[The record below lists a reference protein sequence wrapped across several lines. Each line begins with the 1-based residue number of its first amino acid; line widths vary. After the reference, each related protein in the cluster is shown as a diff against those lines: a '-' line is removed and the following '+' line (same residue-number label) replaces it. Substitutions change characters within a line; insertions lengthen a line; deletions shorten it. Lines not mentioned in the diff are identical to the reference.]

1 MEKTLSFEE
10 VKSITQNVLAVRE
23 VGDHTYR
30 FDRFTEAQYAIYGQ
44 TFYGGAHC
52 APTACFDFVY
62 DGSLIKFDFLPV
74 YHTSRAFVSF
84 DLYADGVM
92 EYTMYTYTNGE
103 GQTMFEYSFPD
114 RKKRR
119 VQIFFPFSAG
129 VEIHNV
135 RLDAD
140 ATFAPTPTAGRMKLL
155 ILGDSIT
162 HGYDA
167 RQSSLAYSTAVARYF
182 DAVALNQAVGGYFFN
197 ADMLDE
203 DLSFAPDVITVAYG
217 TNDWGR
223 CKQDS
228 ERYAKNSGAYIDK
241 LCAMYPDAK
250 IFGITPIW
258 RANLDKHPECMPFEK
273 VYEILEGHY
282 GRHKNVTIIDGRRC
296 VPHIREVYTDGLHP
310 NTVGQSL
317 YAQAV
322 ISAMEQSGVKKA

>member
-10 VKSITQNVLAVRE
+10 VKSITQNVLSVRE
-23 VGDHTYR
+23 VGANAYR

-44 TFYGGAHC
+44 PYYGGAHC
-52 APTACFDFVY
+52 TPTTCFDFYY

-74 YHTSRAFVSF
+74 SRTSRNFLAF

-92 EYTMYTYTNGE
+92 EYTALTYLGGE
-103 GQTMFEYSFPD
+103 GQTFFYYEFPT
-114 RKKRR
+114 RKRRR

-140 ATFAPTPTAGRMKLL
+140 ASFSPTPTAGRQKLL

-167 RQSSLAYSTAVARYF
+167 RQTSLAYSTAVARYF
-182 DAVALNQAVGGYFFN
+182 DTVTLNQAVGGYVFN
-197 ADMLDE
+197 PAMLDE
-203 DLSFAPDVITVAYG
+203 NLPFAPDLITVAYG

-223 CKQDS
+223 YRQDA
-228 ERYAKNSGAYIDK
+228 ERYAAVSGEYIDK
-241 LCAMYPDAK
+241 LAAMYPAAK

-258 RANLDKHPECMPFEK
+258 RANTDKHPECMPFEK

-282 GRHKNVTIIDGRRC
+282 ARHQNITVIDGRRC
-296 VPHIREVYTDGLHP
+296 VPHILEAYTDGLHP
-310 NTVGQSL
+310 NTIGQSL
-317 YAQAV
+317 YAHAV
-322 ISAMEQSGVKKA
+322 IEAMEKSGVKKA